1 MANILVKF
9 NSALTDLISW
19 ANLRARHLGWS
30 EESKGLWFKRPLS
43 EAEDDPGEPIL
54 IPSTIGQGMGRRY
67 TKTAHGFSVGNAIR
81 YSGGG
86 WVLAS
91 AAAFESLATHVVVRV
106 LDANRFDAD
115 SSGGWGI
122 GVGISGPV
130 YLSATVP
137 GALTG
142 TRPTT
147 GAVQVV
153 GIGIAGVTW
162 IALAPGDG
170 TFQLDVTKGA
180 PALPGGIGWNADDGA
195 AEINQG
201 GGVVLQIG
209 QETQIPVR
217 NTTGATLLNGKV
229 GILTGSS
236 GERPTATLASAA
248 SVATS
253 KAIGVFT
260 QDILNNQIGKMST
273 FGLVRAIP
281 LDFPEGSEVFLAVA
295 TGELSTTPAPG
306 TRVRIGIVVRSHA
319 TNGILFVSIDRT
331 PVLAELPD
339 VDLTGAATG
348 HALVKASD
356 GKWKPA
362 APAPATHAHDYLP
375 IANPEFT
382 GALKQ
387 GGTTRITSGGDAW
400 FASMQSTNLL
410 GAGDRPVAADIAGT
424 LQPKT
429 PDQFRNMISALAASL
444 KGAANGVAELG
455 ADVKVPVAQLPS
467 AALLALGE
475 TPSTAYRGDRGK
487 IAYDHS
493 QIAAGNPHGTTAA
506 DVGAM
511 PAPIQITGAIDF
523 NSINGGAPGIY
534 QLEGSSYTNAP
545 GGDTSAADYSLW
557 QGVSGGMTTQ
567 VLVDDGWY
575 GSMHHREKRGA
586 YASAW
591 SGWAQIWD
599 STVVPISLFAKS
611 LLDDADA
618 TAARTTLNAA
628 VKPSVNTQAGDW
640 ALGTSTPT
648 GTRQTGSGKL
658 FLPDASAT
666 YAGLSY
672 TITATTTLTLTIDGT
687 FCYLD
692 AVNSASYWYDVT
704 SGTKAFAMNGGH
716 ASGNRK
722 KIEIYCDGAEWLVK
736 C

>member
-81 YSGGG
+81 YSGGE

-115 SSGGWGI
+115 SSGGWDI

-130 YLSATVP
+130 YLSSTVP

-248 SVATS
+248 SVSTS

-319 TNGILFVSIDRT
+319 SNGTLFVSIDRT
-331 PVLAELPD
+331 PLLAELPD
-339 VDLTGAATG
+339 VNLTGAALNDSLYMGADGTWAPG
-348 HALVKASD
+348 KVTDVKV
-356 GKWKPA
+356 A
-362 APAPATHAHDYLP
+362 AGAA
-375 IANPEFT
+375 IAWSKISKT
-382 GALKQ
+382 GALP
-387 GGTTRITSGGDAW
+387 G
-400 FASMQSTNLL
+400 
-410 GAGDRPVAADIAGT
+410 
-424 LQPKT
+424 
-429 PDQFRNMISALAASL
+429 
-444 KGAANGVAELG
+444 
-455 ADVKVPVAQLPS
+455 
-467 AALLALGE
+467 
-475 TPSTAYRGDRGK
+475 
-487 IAYDHS
+487 
-493 QIAAGNPHGTTAA
+493 

-511 PAPIQITGAIDF
+511 PAPIRITGAIDF

-545 GGDTSAADYSLW
+545 GGDTSAAAYSLW
-557 QGVSGGMTTQ
+557 QGVSGSMITQ

-575 GSMHHREKRGA
+575 GSMHHRERRGA
-586 YASAW
+586 YASVW
-591 SGWAQIWD
+591 SGWAEIWD

-628 VKPSVNTQAGDW
+628 AKPSVGTQAGDW
-640 ALGTSTPT
+640 TLGTSTPT
-648 GTRQTGSGKL
+648 GTRQTGSGTL
-658 FLPDASAT
+658 TLPAASPT

-672 TITATTTLTLTIDGT
+672 TITATTTLTLTIAGA

-692 AVNSASYWYDVT
+692 PNNSAFYWYDTAASV
-704 SGTKAFAMNGGH
+704 AFAMNGGH
-716 ASGNRK
+716 ASGVRK